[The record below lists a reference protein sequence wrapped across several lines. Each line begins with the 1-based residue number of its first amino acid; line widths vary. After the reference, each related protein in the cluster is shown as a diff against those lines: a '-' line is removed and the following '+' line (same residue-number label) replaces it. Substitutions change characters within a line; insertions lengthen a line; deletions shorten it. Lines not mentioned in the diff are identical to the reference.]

1 MAITYNWNFD
11 PLEVTY
17 SSASL
22 ANVIS
27 IVHWQYNAETEG
39 TSSLG
44 VSGSFVASNI
54 GTQALDPVASGDFV
68 AYGDLTE
75 ALVTGWVTASLG
87 DDRVTEIQTNVSK
100 SLVDQLAPPTGTKQH
115 PWQQGL
121 DKQINNGYIK
131 HVK

>member
-1 MAITYNWNFD
+1 MAITYDWNFD

-22 ANVIS
+22 DNVVTT
-27 IVHWQYNAETEG
+27 VHWQYQAETVG

-44 VSGSFVASNI
+44 VSGSFFGRSI
-54 GTQALDPVASGDFV
+54 GTVTLDPVASADFV
-68 AYGDLTE
+68 AYASLTE
-75 ALVTGWVTASLG
+75 DLVEGWVTASLG
-87 DDRVTEIQTNVSK
+87 EDQVTEIHTNLSN
-100 SLVDQLAPPTGTKQH
+100 SIADQLNPTSGTNLGS
-115 PWQQGL
+115 PWQGL

>member
-1 MAITYNWNFD
+1 MALTYRWNFD

-22 ANVIS
+22 DNVVK
-27 IVHWQYNAETEG
+27 IVHWQYYAETEG

-44 VSGSFVASNI
+44 VSGSFTAASI
-54 GTQALDPVASGDFV
+54 GTETLSPVASADFT
-68 AYGDLTE
+68 AYESLTE
-75 ALVTGWVTASLG
+75 AQVTAWVTASMG
-87 DDRVTEIQTNVSK
+87 DERVTEIQTGVSN
-100 SLVDQLAPPTGTKQH
+100 SLVDQLAPPMGTKQH

>member
-1 MAITYNWNFD
+1 MAFTYRWNFD

-22 ANVIS
+22 ANVVNV
-27 IVHWQYNAETEG
+27 VHWQYYAETEG

-44 VSGSFVASNI
+44 VSGSFTSSNI
-54 GTQALDPVASGDFV
+54 GTETLSSVASADFV

-75 ALVTGWVTASLG
+75 AIVTGWVTGSMG

-100 SLVDQLAPPTGTKQH
+100 SLAAQLNPPTGTKDQ
-115 PWQQGL
+115 PW
-121 DKQINNGYIK
+121 
-131 HVK
+131 

>member
-1 MAITYNWNFD
+1 MAFTYRWNFD

-22 ANVIS
+22 ANVVS
-27 IVHWQYNAETEG
+27 VVHWQYHAETEG

-44 VSGSFVASNI
+44 VSGSFIASNI
-54 GTQALDPVASGDFV
+54 GTEALSSVASADFV

-75 ALVTGWVTASLG
+75 ALVTGWVTASMG

-121 DKQINNGYIK
+121 DKQINIGYIK